1 MNLGFR
7 KCTCLLIRQMH
18 LSSKPQLLHNLVFGG
33 SKRSF
38 FQYQNFQ
45 QRLALPAISLIISQR
60 TATKKG
66 TKKNKTT
73 DFKETL

>member
-1 MNLGFR
+1 MNIGFR

-18 LSSKPQLLHNLVFGG
+18 LSLKPQLLHNLIFGG

-45 QRLALPAISLIISQR
+45 QRLTLPAISLIISQR

-66 TKKNKTT
+66 TKKQKNN
-73 DFKETL
+73 